1 MTKYKC
7 PGCTYES
14 PFKDHVKRH
23 MNNTN
28 RCSVD
33 VNLTI
38 VELPSTVVCEKCNK
52 DFDNE
57 IAKVKH
63 MKKCNELAKENKI
76 LKQKIKDLESKMG
89 STTNSGTTNTNI
101 GTQTNIGSVNSTH
114 ITINLTPYN
123 DPNMEGMLPYIEAA
137 LRKTFLSVP
146 NLIES
151 IHFNKKYPENHNI
164 CITNRRTNDAKVF
177 DGRRWKTIDK
187 GILLT
192 EMLDTVEREITSH
205 AEEKGDVKFIK
216 EYDSAKRRGKDS
228 DKELKTIIHNVL
240 FDNNGMV
247 NTKITEVQK
256 PKKVGKV
263 SLEDDQDEDEDLE
276 EDQDDLTPLP
286 KDEFE
291 ELNKKLNDGP
301 DFESDTDSESDQ
313 ETGPKSSKIPNID
326 RVMPRPTFEY

>member
-1 MTKYKC
+1 MKNEELTK
-7 PGCTYES
+7 T
-14 PFKDHVKRH
+14 
-23 MNNTN
+23 
-28 RCSVD
+28 
-33 VNLTI
+33 
-38 VELPSTVVCEKCNK
+38 
-52 DFDNE
+52 
-57 IAKVKH
+57 
-63 MKKCNELAKENKI
+63 
-76 LKQKIKDLESKMG
+76 SKMG
-89 STTNSGTTNTNI
+89 NTTNI
-101 GTQTNIGSVNSTH
+101 GTQNVIGSVNNSTH

-164 CITNRRTNDAKVF
+164 CITNKRTNDAKVF

-187 GILLT
+187 SVLLT

-205 AEEKGDVKFIK
+205 AEEKGDAKFIK

-228 DKELKTIIHNVL
+228 DKELKSIIHNVL

-263 SLEDDQDEDEDLE
+263 NLEEVDSEDDLEDVQEDLK
-276 EDQDDLTPLP
+276 PP
-286 KDEFE
+286 PVDEYAE
-291 ELNKKLNDGP
+291 HEKMMHDP
-301 DFESDTDSESDQ
+301 DPFPDSDEESD
-313 ETGPKSSKIPNID
+313 
-326 RVMPRPTFEY
+326 